1 MEEDVPQINT
11 SMPDINAASMPDTST
26 YSGHSPYPTSTTNTL
41 PEAMNTSDFAPD
53 MSFGLDDNFNWEMI
67 GLGLEEPMPTQ
78 QAIDELSAVYQSRFE
93 ETC

>member
-1 MEEDVPQINT
+1 MEEDGPEFDPNVPEAGGP
-11 SMPDINAASMPDTST
+11 SMADTTFASN
-26 YSGHSPYPTSTTNTL
+26 SPYGSTSNPL

-78 QAIDELSAVYQSRFE
+78 QAVDELYVLTRS
-93 ETC
+93 TKL

>member
-1 MEEDVPQINT
+1 MEEDDIQDTTIMPDMNGV
-11 SMPDINAASMPDTST
+11 SMPEATP
-26 YSGHSPYPTSTTNTL
+26 YSSHSPYPNSISNTL

-78 QAIDELSAVYQSRFE
+78 EAIDELFVAARP
-93 ETC
+93 